1 MRSFR
6 VACAQRA
13 MQRPESR
20 DAVAIALHDVTPATW
35 RECAVLLQMLDD
47 VGATPLT
54 LLVVP
59 DYHFRAPVAADRA
72 FVRAMN
78 ERLQRGDELVLH
90 GLHHVDTAPA
100 PRTLRGYIER
110 RIFTRAEGEFAAL
123 PLDIAAARIAQGV
136 ELFHTLGWPLAGFVP
151 PAWLANDS
159 ARAALA
165 RSTHPFSY
173 MTVRAGIYA
182 LPEWRFERTANLCYS
197 PDSVLRRAYSRLA
210 IRQELRLAQRTPLL
224 RISLHPQ
231 DAREPQVLAHWRELV
246 TAAIATRRA
255 VTKREWV
262 ASVRQQGAVA
272 QQPSDGDSSERA
284 SAVAALARAAS

>member
-1 MRSFR
+1 
-6 VACAQRA
+6 
-13 MQRPESR
+13 MQRPELNA
-20 DAVAIALHDVTPATW
+20 AVAIALHDVSPATW
-35 RECAVLLQMLDD
+35 RECGALLQMLDD

-59 DYHFRAPVAADRA
+59 DYHFRAPVADDVR
-72 FVRAMN
+72 FVQAMN

-90 GLHHVDTAPA
+90 GLHHIDTAPS
-100 PRTLRGYIER
+100 PRTLRGYVER

-123 PLDIAAARIAQGV
+123 PLDVAAARIAQGV
-136 ELFHTLGWPLAGFVP
+136 ELFNALRWPLAGFVP

-165 RSTHPFSY
+165 RSAHPFSY
-173 MTVRAGIYA
+173 MTVRSGIYA

-210 IRQELRLAQRTPLL
+210 IRHELRRARRTPLL

-246 TAAIATRRA
+246 VAAIATRRA

-262 ASVRQQGAVA
+262 ASVRQQGAAA
-272 QQPSDGDSSERA
+272 QHPSGGDSRERA
-284 SAVAALARAAS
+284 SAVAGLARAAS